1 MHEITFKVEILSLII
16 EERKKLEGVIQK
28 LSHEQLIQ
36 PGVHGAWSIK
46 DIIVHIAVWEERGTE
61 WIKSFAKGIKPHIP
75 LEGYTWKDYRK
86 LNQQTY
92 EENRNRP
99 WEEVLA
105 YSQETY
111 RKLINTIEE
120 FPETNLDLSFSFE
133 SFRLKTVS
141 GRDVIH
147 FRYLH
152 YQSHL
157 EKISLWMKSQQQ

>member
-1 MHEITFKVEILSLII
+1 MDGITSKTEILRLIK
-16 EERKKLEGVIQK
+16 EERKKLDTIIQE
-28 LSHEQLIQ
+28 LSHEQLTQ
-36 PGVHGAWSIK
+36 PGVHGEWSIK

-75 LEGYTWKDYRK
+75 LKGYTRDDYGK

-99 WEEVLA
+99 WEEVLIF
-105 YSQETY
+105 SQETY
-111 RKLINTIEE
+111 KKLITTIDE
-120 FPETNLDLSFSFE
+120 FPAANLDLSFQFD
-133 SFRLKTVS
+133 SFRSKTIT
-141 GRDVIH
+141 GRDVIF

-157 EKISLWMKSQQQ
+157 EKISAWMKSMK